1 MIIYSNPALQ
11 YRTDTFYVHLNIIE
25 YFWIIDFYF
34 WKHPFQL
41 GVRDHIAIFL
51 TGDRVLGW
59 DKMYELSLLEGQ
71 RADEDDIKANDRRAA
86 WGLIKLSL
94 NDDVAAKVDG
104 VNRGEVEELIRAVTA
119 QYYKAT
125 VQTKQAIRRRLEK
138 AALSDFHDLGAY
150 IASIKRCTKFVK
162 PHSFRAY
169 GAPSGDVRASFDV
182 SPENKSDN
190 CFSLLDK
197 KDYAHSDD
205 GDQWLYDDGAPKH
218 FTTDMAFAASLA
230 RPSSGPLQ
238 FDISCA
244 AISDVVDSVQ
254 DERTKAAGTRSCE
267 APRRPREA
275 RRPVLL
281 FYN

>member
-1 MIIYSNPALQ
+1 MLRAKLDPRTELFFCQAVVKVDEAIQDVSASTIATSQSKNPAGPLPE
-11 YRTDTFYVHLNIIE
+11 F
-25 YFWIIDFYF
+25 
-34 WKHPFQL
+34 
-41 GVRDHIAIFL
+41 VR
-51 TGDRVLGW
+51 
-59 DKMYELSLLEGQ
+59 
-71 RADEDDIKANDRRAA
+71 
-86 WGLIKLSL
+86 
-94 NDDVAAKVDG
+94 
-104 VNRGEVEELIRAVTA
+104 
-119 QYYKAT
+119 
-125 VQTKQAIRRRLEK
+125 
-138 AALSDFHDLGAY
+138 
-150 IASIKRCTKFVK
+150 

-275 RRPVLL
+275 RGPVLL